1 MHLLTNQGEEM
12 VFSEFHVKGLY
23 EESALSIKKL

>member
-1 MHLLTNQGEEM
+1 MYLLTNQGEEM

-23 EESALSIKKL
+23 EKKGTVN